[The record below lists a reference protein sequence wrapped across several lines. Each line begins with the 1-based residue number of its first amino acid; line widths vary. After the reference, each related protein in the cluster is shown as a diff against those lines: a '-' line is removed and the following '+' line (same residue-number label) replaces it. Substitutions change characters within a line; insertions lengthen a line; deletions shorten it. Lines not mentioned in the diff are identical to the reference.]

1 MINYT
6 KRNVLVITLTI
17 TVLIYVVISV
27 IWASIC
33 KTKEAHTVN
42 NTQEKIVETQVTEE
56 DIVDTQDIEKNIE
69 AIKDKINTW
78 KIKIPKINLSA
89 DISEG
94 TGAKVIAK
102 YVGHFARN

>member
-6 KRNVLVITLTI
+6 KRNVLIITLTI

-27 IWASIC
+27 IWASIL
-33 KTKEAHTVN
+33 KKQDTWYIN
-42 NTQEKIVETQVTEE
+42 NTEEKKIETQVEENIVDTQVTEE
-56 DIVDTQDIEKNIE
+56 NVEPKS
-69 AIKDKINTW
+69 DKIHIW

-94 TGAKVIAK
+94 TSAKVIAK

>member
-6 KRNVLVITLTI
+6 KRNVLIITLTI

-27 IWASIC
+27 IWASIF
-33 KTKEAHTVN
+33 KKQDTWYIN
-42 NTQEKIVETQVTEE
+42 NTEEKRIETQVEENIVDTQVTEE
-56 DIVDTQDIEKNIE
+56 NVEPKS
-69 AIKDKINTW
+69 DKIHIW

-94 TGAKVIAK
+94 TSAKVIAK

>member
-6 KRNVLVITLTI
+6 KRNVLIITLTI

-27 IWASIC
+27 IWASIE
-33 KTKEAHTVN
+33 KKNTGNAN
-42 NTQEKIVETQVTEE
+42 NTQEKVIETQVTEE
-56 DIVDTQDIEKNIE
+56 NIVDTQEVEKNIE
-69 AIKDKINTW
+69 AIKDKINIW

-94 TGAKVIAK
+94 TSAKVIAK

>member
-6 KRNVLVITLTI
+6 KRNVLIITLTI

-27 IWASIC
+27 IWASIE
-33 KTKEAHTVN
+33 KKNTGNAN
-42 NTQEKIVETQVTEE
+42 NTQEKVIETQVTEE
-56 DIVDTQDIEKNIE
+56 NIE
-69 AIKDKINTW
+69 AIKDKINIW

-94 TGAKVIAK
+94 TSAKVIAK